1 MIFLCIFHA
10 MAAGGCLRA
19 EFEFEFEFVCK
30 DRLCVPYV
38 CTYVGRFFYEFILLI
53 QEMSPHI
60 KILQKFRV
68 EPILVASEWAALGAI
83 LSSLSAKSEKP
94 LRNHAEK
101 K

>member
-1 MIFLCIFHA
+1 MPWRLA
-10 MAAGGCLRA
+10 TGPEAESEAAVPH
-19 EFEFEFEFVCK
+19 VCK

-38 CTYVGRFFYEFILLI
+38 CTYVGQFFYEFILLI

-68 EPILVASEWAALGAI
+68 EPILVASEWAALRAI

>member
-1 MIFLCIFHA
+1 MDD
-10 MAAGGCLRA
+10 A
-19 EFEFEFEFVCK
+19 EASEQTSN
-30 DRLCVPYV
+30 CVPYV

-68 EPILVASEWAALGAI
+68 EPILVASEWAALRAI
-83 LSSLSAKSEKP
+83 LSSFSTKSEKP

>member
-1 MIFLCIFHA
+1 MIFLGIFHA

-38 CTYVGRFFYEFILLI
+38 CTYVGRFFYEFTLLI
-53 QEMSPHI
+53 KEMSPHI

-68 EPILVASEWAALGAI
+68 EPILVASRDGVLRGILGHF
-83 LSSLSAKSEKP
+83 SSKSE
-94 LRNHAEK
+94 ESGI
-101 K
+101 

>member
-1 MIFLCIFHA
+1 MPWRL
-10 MAAGGCLRA
+10 AADPESESGA
-19 EFEFEFEFVCK
+19 AVPHVCK
-30 DRLCVPYV
+30 DRIFVPDV
-38 CTYVGRFFYEFILLI
+38 CTYMGRFFYEFILLI

-68 EPILVASEWAALGAI
+68 EPILVASKWAALRAI
-83 LSSLSAKSEKP
+83 LSSFSTKSEKP